1 MSYQNGYA
9 QQMPGNANY
18 QNNYGQQAQQN
29 TSYQNSYGQQGM
41 EGLGGIYGQSYEQH
55 AETINGGRKYIPN
68 IINIIMM
75 VLAVIVVFVPYASLD
90 GKTESIIKVFD
101 VGALVL
107 FVALIAFI
115 ADIVCVC
122 IDNKGC
128 FVAAFIISLISGG
141 LLVFEFVLA
150 RIDYSKLPE
159 NASGQMLWG
168 SWFGLLV
175 GIILIISLPV
185 WKIILN
191 GLNKD
196 KENM

>member
-1 MSYQNGYA
+1 
-9 QQMPGNANY
+9 
-18 QNNYGQQAQQN
+18 
-29 TSYQNSYGQQGM
+29 
-41 EGLGGIYGQSYEQH
+41 
-55 AETINGGRKYIPN
+55 
-68 IINIIMM
+68 
-75 VLAVIVVFVPYASLD
+75 
-90 GKTESIIKVFD
+90 VFD